1 MAFFIIIDLS
11 AKCFPNNRLVCKMS
25 KAYFLKSKETSSNI
39 LICPA
44 QAWAGSL
51 PRYQLCASCNL
62 ISLHYT
68 KVNYELGF
76 ALSCNRV
83 ALKIWL
89 FIILV
94 CILLTGAFSKV
105 TLCQNLDERQ
115 VVFCNNKKKERRR
128 NKDMQSIICCVC
140 LKTTGLNS
148 TSSQL
153 GPQNRSIWQWS
164 GQRYKKMFSL
174 QS

>member
-105 TLCQNLDERQ
+105 TLCQMTCQRKSGRKAGCFLQQQKKR
-115 VVFCNNKKKERRR
+115 KKKKQRHAIYNLLRVLENNRA
-128 NKDMQSIICCVC
+128 QQHIFAVG
-140 LKTTGLNS
+140 TT
-148 TSSQL
+148 
-153 GPQNRSIWQWS
+153 
-164 GQRYKKMFSL
+164 K
-174 QS
+174 